1 MTCELSIISLTL
13 ELIKKSVNGPAVEL
27 KTSVNFAFFFKR
39 KLNFGFMPENIFQSS
54 EAKEIFWLFAVTT
67 GLFFLAKSPTFTYLQ
82 PTGHQQRVSQAE
94 GFRQVDTDLMP

>member
-39 KLNFGFMPENIFQSS
+39 KLNFGFMPENIFQELICCAWNTDKQSTCGYM
-54 EAKEIFWLFAVTT
+54 L
-67 GLFFLAKSPTFTYLQ
+67 
-82 PTGHQQRVSQAE
+82 HVS
-94 GFRQVDTDLMP
+94 FCKI